1 MRKSQESVTF
11 NQFLK
16 TEKTIR
22 LCCNNPVKSVKQIT
36 NFLIILH

>member
-1 MRKSQESVTF
+1 MTLKMRKSRESVTF

-22 LCCNNPVKSVKQIT
+22 LCCNNPVKSV
-36 NFLIILH
+36 N